1 MRAQT
6 VWLKRRKRNESETKT
21 GDFAFEEKEV
31 FVLFFFILLFFPYWK
46 KLELKGKEK
55 EIKNLLFIIIIK

>member
-31 FVLFFFILLFFPYWK
+31 FVLFFYFVVFSLL
-46 KLELKGKEK
+46 EETRIEGKGKG
-55 EIKNLLFIIIIK
+55 N